1 MATAA
6 PATRTAQSHT
16 RGDMFTNSALSSN
29 IDPEDVMNKNNPNSL
44 EAGFRVY
51 GKNAGNN
58 RQYSNDI
65 SKVRNRMRLSKI
77 TDPNANTDFVFR
89 AKVSTAD
96 SNARSNNNALTSS
109 ITKEKHQMDETHP
122 YKQS

>member
-1 MATAA
+1 
-6 PATRTAQSHT
+6 
-16 RGDMFTNSALSSN
+16 MFTHSALSSN
-29 IDPEDVMNKNNPNSL
+29 IDPDDVLNKNNNNPNAL
-44 EAGFRVY
+44 DAGFRVY

-65 SKVRNRMRLSKI
+65 TKVRNRMRFTKI

-89 AKVSTAD
+89 AKVSTAN
-96 SNARSNNNALTSS
+96 SNAGSNTNALTSS
-109 ITKEKHQMDETHP
+109 ITKEKHQLDETHP

>member
-1 MATAA
+1 
-6 PATRTAQSHT
+6 
-16 RGDMFTNSALSSN
+16 MFTNSALSSN
-29 IDPEDVMNKNNPNSL
+29 IDPEDVMRKNDNSI

-65 SKVRNRMRLSKI
+65 KGVRNRMRLSKI

-89 AKVSTAD
+89 AKVSTAG
-96 SNARSNNNALTSS
+96 SMAGSNNNALTSS
-109 ITKEKHQMDETHP
+109 IAKERHQMDETHP